1 MIWPRSQ
8 GCSLA
13 ILVLRHWYYSV
24 LRKHGLTNVVANV
37 WASVQCFSSGITF
50 SYWNFCNKLKN
61 RWLLVLVFI
70 NFFVSL
76 MYSSWSCPKLFTII
90 VPLSTLVRNFFFPF
104 EWECTAT
111 EKIWHKINP
120 KRILIMFANR
130 RRVRVIFCELK
141 ALMEVAAL
149 YGFLTVMTPFIQ
161 QFCFVIMHYKKI
173 TN

>member
-90 VPLSTLVRNFFFPF
+90 VPLSTLVRNFIFPF
-104 EWECTAT
+104 YIGVHSQWKDLTQDKPKARFDNVCKHKACKSYFLWIKSPNGSSST
-111 EKIWHKINP
+111 IW
-120 KRILIMFANR
+120 ILDSYDAVYTTIL
-130 RRVRVIFCELK
+130 FCYN
-141 ALMEVAAL
+141 AL
-149 YGFLTVMTPFIQ
+149 Q
-161 QFCFVIMHYKKI
+161 KI